1 MADAESF
8 SAIARR
14 LKSQSD
20 ITVRQLAEACFISES
35 TTSRYLN
42 GQIVPPKETAD
53 RMIQTLR
60 AARVVDDPPDRAES
74 GDAEHALERVEKMY
88 LERIRDIQTTLDYER
103 KQKRTYYIVML
114 AVICVFLA
122 VTMFDVLCGDVG
134 WFRH

>member
-20 ITVRQLAEACFISES
+20 ITVRELAEACFISES

-42 GQIVPPKETAD
+42 GQIVPPKETAG

-74 GDAEHALERVEKMY
+74 GDAEHALARVEKMY

-122 VTMFDVLCGDVG
+122 VTIFDVLNGSVG